1 MFEIHVL
8 PGRQLIQSTLAG
20 FLGVDEV
27 RDYAREMTSAHRA
40 WIKPGGAYRLV
51 INAKDARIQT
61 QEVLSAFA
69 AHIASYPIAQ
79 KIGIVYGASLTRFQ
93 ILRLVDRPY
102 ALETDDLPKARM
114 WALDDVPIE
123 PTELRLVASS
133 VRHPISAAAS

>member
-20 FLGVDEV
+20 FLEVDEV

-40 WIKPGGAYRLV
+40 WIRSGAAYRLV

-69 AHIASYPIAQ
+69 AHIASYPAAE

-93 ILRLVDRPY
+93 ILRLLDRPY
-102 ALETDDLPKARM
+102 ALVTDDLRKAQM
-114 WALDDVPIE
+114 WALDDVSIE
-123 PTELRLVASS
+123 PTELRLVASGVRRPVS
-133 VRHPISAAAS
+133 VSAG